1 MKKVL
6 VSLLVLALA
15 MTSVFAAVNFSGEL
29 VAGYGFQYNADN
41 WTNHIVGQD
50 GEDTNTTKLNLSIA
64 DDNGV
69 WSIGLEGVLVADGR
83 VSGDL
88 NVDLLKA
95 FGVDS
100 DFSLG
105 LGLLVNDEQTG
116 LRAYNNL
123 SGKNFDRVR
132 TAAQGLWAGLNFGY
146 GDLVKVQIAGSP
158 KTIGLQD
165 GGSIYGP
172 NGATVD
178 ATAKPTGIGANA
190 GDLIISAMTT
200 PVEGVSVSVDWA
212 LKGENKAYVKTA
224 NEGVI
229 GAAANVNIGT
239 LANLDFDLG
248 VAVSDRFEFESKYN
262 ALAASVY
269 GGVDFVDFGVEYVLR
284 TQKDQT
290 TRNFL
295 YGKVGF
301 NVVENMTLNVFGGAL
316 DLATAGNN
324 WFVGGNV
331 GYTVSGITFNLN
343 VEYGASQS
351 FSWIDSTD
359 AFTKGGAGAGLW
371 IVPSVKVA
379 F

>member
-29 VAGYGFQYNADN
+29 VAGYGFQIGVPEKG
-41 WTNHIVGQD
+41 WTGHVIGQD
-50 GEDTNTTKLNLSIA
+50 GEDTNTTKLNLGIA

-69 WSIGLEGVLVADGR
+69 WSIGIEGALIADGR
-83 VSGDL
+83 VSGDI

-105 LGLLVNDEQTG
+105 LSLLANDEQTG

-132 TAAQGLWAGLNFGY
+132 TAAPGLWAGLNFAY
-146 GDLVKVQIAGSP
+146 GDLVKVQVAGSP
-158 KTIGLQD
+158 KTVAFTDGESAGTGL
-165 GGSIYGP
+165 
-172 NGATVD
+172 
-178 ATAKPTGIGANA
+178 KLTGMNANN

-200 PVEGVSVSVDWA
+200 PYEGISVSVDWA
-212 LKGENKAYVKTA
+212 LKGENKAWDSKTSA
-224 NEGVI
+224 NEGVF
-229 GAAANVNIGT
+229 GAAANVNVGA
-239 LANLDFDLG
+239 LAKLDFDLG
-248 VAVSDRFEFESKYN
+248 VAVTDRWQYGNGYN
-262 ALAASVY
+262 VLGASVY
-269 GGVDFVDFGVEYVLR
+269 GGADFINAGVEYALR
-284 TQKDQT
+284 TKDDT
-290 TRNFL
+290 AHHFL
-295 YGKVGF
+295 YAKVGF
-301 NVVENMTLNVFGGAL
+301 DVVENMTLNVFGGAI
-316 DLATAGNN
+316 DLAKADKN
-324 WFVGGNV
+324 WFLGGNV

-351 FSWIDSTD
+351 ISWIDGVDQFDGPSSE
-359 AFTKGGAGAGLW
+359 KNGAGLW
-371 IVPSVKVA
+371 IVPSIKVA

>member
-29 VAGYGFQYNADN
+29 VAGYAFQYSGEK

-50 GEDTNTTKLNLSIA
+50 GEDTNTTKLLLGIA

-69 WSIGLEGVLVADGR
+69 WSVGVEGVLVSDGR

-95 FGVDS
+95 FGLDT

-123 SGKNFDRVR
+123 SGKNFDRIR

-146 GDLVKVQIAGSP
+146 GDLIKVQVAGSP
-158 KTIGLQD
+158 ATGAVSD
-165 GGSIYGP
+165 GGDLAP
-172 NGATVD
+172 NADG
-178 ATAKPTGIGANA
+178 AKPTGIGANA
-190 GDLIISAMTT
+190 GDLIISAMST
-200 PVEGVSVSVDWA
+200 PIEGLTVSVDWA
-212 LKGENKAYVKTA
+212 LKGEDKAYVKTG
-224 NEGVI
+224 NEGI
-229 GAAANVNIGT
+229 FGAAVNANVGAM
-239 LANLDFDLG
+239 LGLDFDLG
-248 VAVSDRFEFESKYN
+248 VALMDRWQYGDNYN
-262 ALAASVY
+262 AFGASVY
-269 GGVDFVDFGVEYVLR
+269 GGVDLVQAGIEYVLR
-284 TQKDQT
+284 TKDDQT
-290 TRNFL
+290 TRHFF
-295 YGKVGF
+295 YAKADF
-301 NVVENMTLNVFGGAL
+301 NVVENMTLGVFGGAM
-316 DLATAGNN
+316 DLLTADQN
-324 WFVGGNV
+324 WYVGGNI
-331 GYTVSGITFNLN
+331 GYTISGVTFKLN
-343 VEYGASQS
+343 VEYGKSQS
-351 FSWIDSTD
+351 FSWMDNVDGFTPDS
-359 AFTKGGAGAGLW
+359 AKGGLW

>member
-29 VAGYGFQYNADN
+29 VAGYGFQYSDKE

-50 GEDTNTTKLNLSIA
+50 GENTNTTKLLLGIA

-69 WSIGLEGVLVADGR
+69 WSVGVEGVLVSDGR

-95 FGVDS
+95 FGLDT

-123 SGKNFDRVR
+123 SGKNFDRIR

-146 GDLVKVQIAGSP
+146 GDLIKVQVAGSP
-158 KTIGLQD
+158 ATVEVTD
-165 GGSIYGP
+165 GGDFAPGTP
-172 NGATVD
+172 G
-178 ATAKPTGIGANA
+178 KPTGIGANA
-190 GDLIISAMTT
+190 GDLIISAMST
-200 PVEGVSVSVDWA
+200 PIEGLTVSVDWA
-212 LKGENKAYVKTA
+212 LKGEDKSFVNTEKA
-224 NEGVI
+224 GVFG
-229 GAAANVNIGT
+229 GAVNANVGAM
-239 LANLDFDLG
+239 LGLDFDLG
-248 VAVSDRFEFESKYN
+248 VALMDRWQYGDNNNQFGV
-262 ALAASVY
+262 SVY
-269 GGVDFVDFGVEYVLR
+269 GGVDLVQAGVEYVLR

-290 TRNFL
+290 TRHFF
-295 YGKVGF
+295 YAKADF
-301 NVVENMTLNVFGGAL
+301 NVVENMTLGVFGGAM
-316 DLATAGNN
+316 DLATADQN
-324 WFVGGNV
+324 WYVGGNI
-331 GYTVSGITFNLN
+331 GYTVSGITFKLN
-343 VEYGASQS
+343 VEYGKSQS
-351 FSWIDSTD
+351 FSWMDD
-359 AFTKGGAGAGLW
+359 VNGFTANPEKGGLW